1 MSTAFHTAHS
11 PASSAASASPKA
23 LLPSPASAA
32 KSALGVRAVSDEE
45 ARRLRTART
54 IVLNTGDIQ
63 VGGVW
68 RRRRRGARGAAV
80 AQCSG
85 GRDRSVTF

>member
-11 PASSAASASPKA
+11 PASSAASASPKS
-23 LLPSPASAA
+23 LLPSPASTA

-68 RRRRRGARGAAV
+68 RRWRRGGRGAAG
-80 AQCSG
+80 AEKLR
-85 GRDRSVTF
+85 GREV